1 MPFSSLDKSDLPKF
15 FLLFTEENVLVRLI
29 QLFTYERVA
38 ECLDVIRQIIVEI
51 RLDDEQRMLIDI
63 IHIVED
69 VHRLPL
75 EAVIIWRVHEDHAEV
90 VACVPEAVQRR
101 HIVGGDHHT
110 LLGELT
116 VREVLLDAADRLLC
130 IIDEDRTT
138 GTTGDRLDADAAGA
152 CEEIEEVDTLDL
164 EL

>member
-75 EAVIIWRVHEDHAEV
+75 EAVIVWRVHEDHTEV
-90 VACVPEAVQRR
+90 VASVPETVQRR
-101 HIVGGDHHT
+101 HIVGSDHGA

-116 VREVLLDAADRLLC
+116 VREVLLDAAD
-130 IIDEDRTT
+130 
-138 GTTGDRLDADAAGA
+138 
-152 CEEIEEVDTLDL
+152 
-164 EL
+164 

>member
-38 ECLDVIRQIIVEI
+38 ECLDVIRQIIVKI
-51 RLDDEQRMLIDI
+51 RLDDEQRVLIDI
-63 IHIVED
+63 IHIVDD

-75 EAVIIWRVHEDHAEV
+75 EAVIVWRVHEDYAEV
-90 VACVPEAVQRR
+90 VASVPETVQRR
-101 HIVGGDHHT
+101 HIVGSDHDA

-116 VREVLLDAADRLLC
+116 VREVLLDTADRLRC
-130 IIDEDRTT
+130 IIDEDCTT
-138 GTTGDRLDADAAGA
+138 GTAGDRLDADAAGA
-152 CEEIEEVDTLDL
+152 CEEIEEVDALDL